1 MQDEQPLSGILLFE
15 LAVDEGRT
23 MPFTRIQ
30 ARGVQLLLGGMMA
43 RVHDDLRFAD
53 IPKRTESLQVET
65 AAGPVTCTVYRP
77 PATDTPAP
85 VYVNFHGGGF
95 VVARPEQDDH
105 ICRYI
110 AATAGCV
117 VINVDY
123 AVAPQRQFPAPV
135 TQAYDVT
142 AWVVENGPAN
152 DWDGSRLAVGG
163 HSAGANLTAAVCRTA
178 RDRGAF
184 SPRLQVI
191 DSAPLDQLSDPS
203 TKPSL
208 IAKPLL
214 SPHLMR
220 VFTAAYVPDP
230 ADRAHPLVSPG
241 LADDLAGLAPALVI
255 VAEYDRL
262 RDEGDAYAKALD
274 AAGVPVIHR
283 VFEGVDHYF
292 THTGPVAAGKEAIE
306 LMASVLRTALST

>member
-1 MQDEQPLSGILLFE
+1 MLF
-15 LAVDEGRT
+15 AR
-23 MPFTRIQ
+23 FQ

-43 RVHDDLRFAD
+43 RVHEDLRFTD
-53 IPKRTESLQVET
+53 IPKHTESLQVET
-65 AAGPVTCTVYRP
+65 TAGPVTCTVYRP
-77 PATDTPAP
+77 SATTGTPPP
-85 VYVNFHGGGF
+85 VYINFHGGGF

-110 AATAGCV
+110 AATADCV

-123 AVAPQRQFPAPV
+123 AVSPQRQFPAAV

-142 AWVVENGPAN
+142 AWVAENGPAN
-152 DWDGSRLAVGG
+152 NWDGSRLAVGG

-178 RDRGAF
+178 RDRGTF
-184 SPRLQVI
+184 TPRLQII
-191 DSAPLDQLSDPS
+191 DSAPLDQLADPAAKHS
-203 TKPSL
+203 P

-214 SPHLMR
+214 TPHLMR

-230 ADRAHPLVSPG
+230 ADRALPLVSPG
-241 LADDLAGLAPALVI
+241 LADDLAGLPPALVI
-255 VAEYDRL
+255 VAEHDRL

-274 AAGVPVIHR
+274 AAGVPVTHR

-292 THTGPVAAGKEAIE
+292 THTGPAPAGKEAIE
-306 LMASVLRTALST
+306 LMASELRTALST